1 MVARQRLITGVNGQ
15 DGSYLAKLSLQ
26 KRYEVHRIIRRA
38 STFNTST
45 LSPTGGCAAR
55 RQGRG
60 LGAPLCRG
68 AGEGRWGA
76 FSESA
81 EESVDRE
88 DSIPT
93 RRWAAGS
100 ESQPYVGDGGLG
112 PPA

>member
-1 MVARQRLITGVNGQ
+1 MHG
-15 DGSYLAKLSLQ
+15 
-26 KRYEVHRIIRRA
+26 IIRRA
-38 STFNTST
+38 STFNTSIR
-45 LSPTGGCAAR
+45 SPAGGCVPA
-55 RQGRG
+55 GRG
-60 LGAPLCRG
+60 GRVGRAPVGAL
-68 AGEGRWGA
+68 GEGRWGA

-93 RRWAAGS
+93 GRWAAGS